1 MTKGAKMEKTTE
13 ALFIYAGH
21 TMAIRIYRDELTAG
35 VFTDDW
41 RIEANSLSSVE
52 LTDPETFL
60 GTYPKH
66 FAEYEAIDIVI
77 SRITAKDAG
86 TTLEITEQSARD
98 AVRVA
103 ISEGILQGV
112 N

>member
-1 MTKGAKMEKTTE
+1 MEKTTE
-13 ALFIYAGH
+13 ALFVYAGH
-21 TMAIRIYRDELTAG
+21 TMAIRIYRDELTADFFG
-35 VFTDDW
+35 SDW
-41 RIEANSLSSVE
+41 LVEANSLSSVE
-52 LTDPETFL
+52 LTDAETFL

-77 SRITAKDAG
+77 NRITNKDAG

-103 ISEGILQGV
+103 ISEGVLQGV